1 MKSSTRTFAALA
13 LALALAGPAFAA
25 NDSYYPDVPNNS
37 RNAAGVATI
46 PFPYTPLCPGSHGVS
61 LATAATLTLP
71 TGIAAARAC
80 ATKVVTPRYAV
91 ACARTAT
98 VFYTTDGSTTPTATV
113 SSTLA
118 VGACIALVGAS
129 EISDFEA
136 FSTTG
141 TLDVE
146 FWQ

>member
-1 MKSSTRTFAALA
+1 MKFSTLTFAALA
-13 LALALAGPAFAA
+13 FAAPAFAA
-25 NDSYYPDVPNNS
+25 NDSYYPDGPNNG
-37 RNAAGVATI
+37 RNAAGVADI

-80 ATKVVTPRYAV
+80 VTQTVAPRYAV
-91 ACARTAT
+91 ACARTAS
-98 VFYTTDGSTTPTATV
+98 VFYTTDGSTAPTGTV
-113 SSTLA
+113 STTLS
-118 VGACIALVGAS
+118 VGACLSLVGAK
-129 EISDFEA
+129 EIADFEA